1 MTLAAM
7 GLTLGLVLQGDGQPQ
22 VAQGRTPPRDQR
34 APPALGTSTITGL
47 VVTDDV
53 QARPLR
59 RARVTV
65 NGPALE
71 IGRTVVTADDG
82 TFTIGGLPAGS
93 YTLSAAKEAYVTMA
107 YGATRAGV
115 VGAPLAL
122 AAGGTAR
129 VTMRV
134 PRGAVISGTI
144 LDADGQPAQG
154 ISVSALR
161 RRYVSGGIRYAPAG
175 TPALPTDDRGAYR
188 IYGLPAGE
196 YVVVARP
203 GDVNGPNAV
212 FSRPVRPMQRE
223 SAGRGDVVM
232 AEIFHPSATDPSS
245 ASRIDVRT
253 GDERSGVDVQLQY
266 LPLASVSGTVA
277 LAAGWSRPEVAIARA
292 VDESIG
298 TTAVQT
304 TTADAAGRF
313 SLVSLTP
320 GRYRVVARSIRG
332 GAIALASADVSID
345 GEDVSELTLSAQP
358 ALTISGPIVFRGDRP
373 PPVFGTSTSTPAPI
387 AMLLGLNGAP
397 MPPLQIDGRRF
408 TIGGFAPGRYRL
420 GSNLFGLQ
428 RPIGA
433 WWLQSIAANGVEL
446 LDAPLDLTQSVDGAV
461 AVFSDRASEVS
472 GRVTAGDGTPVASG
486 FVVAF
491 STDRSTWFFGSRRIA
506 GVTPDRDGRY
516 TIPNLPP
523 GDYHLVASGDLD
535 AGDWFDPAVL
545 DRLLPAATPLTI
557 RGTEQTIVDLAVK

>member
-175 TPALPTDDRGAYR
+175 TPVLPTDDRGAYR

-203 GDVNGPNAV
+203 GDVNGPNAM

-223 SAGRGDVVM
+223 SAGR
-232 AEIFHPSATDPSS
+232 A
-245 ASRIDVRT
+245 
-253 GDERSGVDVQLQY
+253 
-266 LPLASVSGTVA
+266 
-277 LAAGWSRPEVAIARA
+277 
-292 VDESIG
+292 
-298 TTAVQT
+298 T
-304 TTADAAGRF
+304 TTYSPAG
-313 SLVSLTP
+313 SP
-320 GRYRVVARSIRG
+320 
-332 GAIALASADVSID
+332 
-345 GEDVSELTLSAQP
+345 
-358 ALTISGPIVFRGDRP
+358 
-373 PPVFGTSTSTPAPI
+373 
-387 AMLLGLNGAP
+387 
-397 MPPLQIDGRRF
+397 
-408 TIGGFAPGRYRL
+408 
-420 GSNLFGLQ
+420 
-428 RPIGA
+428 
-433 WWLQSIAANGVEL
+433 
-446 LDAPLDLTQSVDGAV
+446 
-461 AVFSDRASEVS
+461 
-472 GRVTAGDGTPVASG
+472 
-486 FVVAF
+486 
-491 STDRSTWFFGSRRIA
+491 
-506 GVTPDRDGRY
+506 
-516 TIPNLPP
+516 
-523 GDYHLVASGDLD
+523 
-535 AGDWFDPAVL
+535 
-545 DRLLPAATPLTI
+545 
-557 RGTEQTIVDLAVK
+557 